1 MTDWHDR
8 QPIFRQLADRLTQQI
23 LKGVWKEGDALPS
36 VRSVAADM
44 KINHITVMKGYQ
56 ILVDQGFVEKRLGQ
70 GMFVSPGAKQQIL
83 ATEKARFRE
92 EQIPQI
98 ADRLKQLDIP
108 LEELIQLL
116 TLHIKGDQ

>member
-1 MTDWHDR
+1 MIEWHDH
-8 QPIFRQLADRLTQQI
+8 QPIFRQLAALITQQI
-23 LKGVWKEGDALPS
+23 LQGIWKEGDALPS